1 MCPAAP
7 ASALLPPRGRGYIH
21 FSHFCR
27 CQSDR
32 SFRDVGGTGRN
43 QKQNVEQEKIL
54 CFCEVGFV
62 LRFNS
67 NTRKAWRLLGKDEP
81 TMAHVYYVFLGCA
94 TLEGRHGDPFTQA
107 ASVCVSSPPAHME
120 APCVGQITLVSPGR
134 LLHTELQ
141 PCSVRRQG
149 SPLPEAL
156 SSAHPSLVW
165 FFFFLIFL
173 LVKFHK
179 TYVNSANVICCLT
192 MERSSLWGKA
202 NSSSIKA
209 SLRPCSQKTPG
220 LVVCASSHVAPLLLE
235 MGEPEE

>member
-1 MCPAAP
+1 MEVAWKRWADYGSC
-7 ASALLPPRGRGYIH
+7 LLCVSG
-21 FSHFCR
+21 
-27 CQSDR
+27 
-32 SFRDVGGTGRN
+32 
-43 QKQNVEQEKIL
+43 L
-54 CFCEVGFV
+54 CDPG
-62 LRFNS
+62 
-67 NTRKAWRLLGKDEP
+67 RKARWPLHPSSICVCVFTPCPHGGPVRGADHTCEP
-81 TMAHVYYVFLGCA
+81 RAPLTYR
-94 TLEGRHGDPFTQA
+94 TA
-107 ASVCVSSPPAHME
+107 AMLCQTTGVSSPRSPQFC
-120 APCVGQITLVSPGR
+120 APQ
-134 LLHTELQ
+134 
-141 PCSVRRQG
+141 
-149 SPLPEAL
+149 
-156 SSAHPSLVW
+156 SSL